1 MPRALKATAKM
12 REIMGTIVPNRLGGN
27 YKRLRKRDNVW
38 QLKEVGGFHRDVFA
52 IKNFLFTTNLSAEHI
67 VANFF

>member
-1 MPRALKATAKM
+1 LAFADRFRFFKLAH
-12 REIMGTIVPNRLGGN
+12 
-27 YKRLRKRDNVW
+27 NVW